1 MKEKHIRAYMEA
13 AFVFSRL
20 SHSRRL
26 QVGAVIVKDDR
37 IPSYGYNGTPP
48 GWDEKC
54 EYEVYAET
62 ECPDVE
68 EFPHVDDDGR
78 RYKLVT
84 KPEVMHAEF
93 NAIGKLAGSNESS
106 KDAIIFVTN
115 QPCFEC
121 AKLIHRAG
129 IKEVYYAEP
138 YRLKDGIEHL
148 EKAGIKVTHVDM
160 SDKTSS

>member
-1 MKEKHIRAYMEA
+1 MKNKHIEAYMKA
-13 AFVFSRL
+13 AFVFANL
-20 SHSRRL
+20 SHSKRL
-26 QVGAVIVKDDR
+26 KVGAVVVKDDR

-48 GWDEKC
+48 GWSEPC
-54 EYEVYAET
+54 ETTVYAET
-62 ECPDVE
+62 DTACVE
-68 EFPHVDDDGR
+68 EFPHVSEDGR

-93 NAIGKLAGSNESS
+93 NAIGKLAGSGESS
-106 KDAIIFVTN
+106 KDAVMFVTN

-148 EKAGIKVTHVDM
+148 RKAGIKVTHVDV
-160 SDKTSS
+160 KRPE